1 MIDRDEMLRLV
12 RRERDEAENGY
23 AVSQHGSEAV
33 TVWRRRADVLL
44 AIESFIRTAPDPEK
58 VKRLVEIS
66 SNIATQNNRA
76 TADPIFIVQQKVRDF
91 GFEPSYADEYIW
103 IDEASEEVGDPE
115 LIAKL
120 EASDDEEV
128 DGLAYHKVYYKERM
142 EYVTACF
149 TERGCLDYIEQNR
162 HRMKDPN

>member
-58 VKRLVEIS
+58 VKRLVDA
-66 SNIATQNNRA
+66 ATMVAALLLVPPGKGYWPDELRA
-76 TADPIFIVQQKVRDF
+76 ALAD
-91 GFEPSYADEYIW
+91 FE
-103 IDEASEEVGDPE
+103 GGG
-115 LIAKL
+115 K
-120 EASDDEEV
+120 
-128 DGLAYHKVYYKERM
+128 
-142 EYVTACF
+142 
-149 TERGCLDYIEQNR
+149 
-162 HRMKDPN
+162 